1 MMTAEHFS
9 HFTFSGDARSRGL
22 AYGRELGVRI
32 HATFARY
39 NDRLFAK
46 SHLSEQDFVERAER
60 VLLII
65 EDFNSDFVTELDAIA
80 EAAGMARW
88 QIYLLNARTE
98 ILNAEVGECTALC
111 FPDSALLGQTWDWF
125 DGFEELTV
133 LVTYER
139 PNGARILAFT
149 EPGMLAKI
157 GFNSAGVGVCLNY
170 LDHRHELDGVPVH
183 ILTRAILECDDVAGA
198 RRSIEHSGFGK
209 SSHFLIADAAGDALS
224 IEFMGANAAQVEQSC
239 NAYLHTNHCIFPGAP
254 ADATEKTSSTAQR
267 LARAQSL
274 LASTP
279 ERSFAVLH
287 RILTD
292 EDGGDVAI
300 NNPFHPSVVFPGE
313 QVGSC
318 GTFIMDLP
326 RGQMHVRKGPGATNP
341 FRTYGLDGSISATT

>member
-1 MMTAEHFS
+1 MSAAYFP
-9 HFTFSGDARSRGL
+9 HFTFSGDARTRGL
-22 AYGRELGVRI
+22 AYGGELSERI

-39 NDRLFAK
+39 HDRLFAK
-46 SHLSEQDFVERAER
+46 SHLTEPEFVARAER
-60 VLLII
+60 VRLII
-65 EDFNSDFVTELDAIA
+65 DGFNHDFVTELDAIA
-80 EAAGMARW
+80 EAAGMPRW

-111 FPDSALLGQTWDWF
+111 FPKSALLGQTWDWF

-139 PNGARILAFT
+139 PNGTRILAFT

-170 LDHRHELDGVPVH
+170 LDNRHALDGVPVH
-183 ILTRAILECDDVAGA
+183 ILIRAILECDDVATA
-198 RRSIEHSGFGK
+198 RRAIERSGFGK
-209 SSHFLIADAAGDALS
+209 SSHFLIADAAGSALS
-224 IEFMGANAAQVEQSC
+224 IEFMGATAAEVEQYR

-254 ADATEKTSSTAQR
+254 ADVTEATSSTAQR
-267 LARAQSL
+267 LVRARL
-274 LASTP
+274 LLESTD
-279 ERSFAVLH
+279 ERSYAVLH

-292 EDGGDVAI
+292 EHGGDVGI

-318 GTFIMDLP
+318 GTFIMDLA
-326 RGQMHVRKGPGATNP
+326 RAQIHVRKGPGETNP
-341 FRTYGLDGSISATT
+341 FRSYRLDGTASVAA